1 MKVAICQ
8 SISPFIIEGA
18 EESASTDLDKY
29 LAKHK
34 KHLRGA
40 DLLVWEQGTRNNQG
54 QLEISGGS
62 KGIVT
67 FDMVVKSAES
77 GYSFQLWRGGGL
89 CFLVFVK
96 CHRKPNVTKKAE
108 SW

>member
-1 MKVAICQ
+1 MKWR
-8 SISPFIIEGA
+8 F
-18 EESASTDLDKY
+18 ASQYHLYYRKGQRSLHRLTWDKY

-67 FDMVVKSAES
+67 FDMVVKSAEVDIHS
-77 GYSFQLWRGGGL
+77 SYGG
-89 CFLVFVK
+89 VVDSASWYFVK
-96 CHRKPNVTKKAE
+96 CYRQ
-108 SW
+108 SS